1 MIQPNLVLGGQ
12 NGQTKRNFGEGF
24 VERSQLSVRL
34 GCSLD
39 AIVQDKRKGV
49 WLDTLLIFTLTPPA
63 KPPPMAR
70 LGGGGGWGG
79 GVGGG
84 GGLGGYLSGSWI
96 CRTNN

>member
-39 AIVQDKRKGV
+39 AIVQDKRKG
-49 WLDTLLIFTLTPPA
+49 PA
-63 KPPPMAR
+63 FNTR
-70 LGGGGGWGG
+70 VCQGRV
-79 GVGGG
+79 GV
-84 GGLGGYLSGSWI
+84 LMYVSD
-96 CRTNN
+96 RRVE